1 MEGVA
6 SPVIGPGVLPLE
18 NLKKKITVKTRHFW
32 PNQGKIIFRRTFR
45 G

>member
-18 NLKKKITVKTRHFW
+18 NLKKNYSEDEALLAK
-32 PNQGKIIFRRTFR
+32 PG
-45 G
+45 

>member
-18 NLKKKITVKTRHFW
+18 KNLKKKL
-32 PNQGKIIFRRTFR
+32 Q
-45 G
+45 